1 MTYSSLFI
9 GENNK
14 KIPTLVGIFL
24 IFFIAVFFFGM
35 MNKLA
40 LPSKASK
47 ANIKRIEVTNL
58 SPIQATI
65 YWQTDSKENGW
76 IVYGE
81 KKDQLT
87 GIALD
92 NRDVIE
98 EKGVYRNHYVTI
110 RNLKPG
116 NGYHYA
122 VISRN
127 QEIIKPDG
135 SFFEFVTPK
144 NSSAKTKI
152 DPATGKVLETN
163 MNPLINAIVLLY
175 VDENTV
181 PLSTV
186 TKDSGEW
193 LIPLNS
199 FYDKLSSEEKIF
211 SGGENARIEIISEDG
226 GISTITSKLKDLA
239 LNAETVIIG
248 KNYNFIET
256 KDVLSA
262 STGFKNSNDTD
273 VNIIYPKEGSL
284 IPGRKPLI
292 KGISLPKA
300 EIFITINSPRSYSAK
315 ITADKDGNWSYLIP
329 ENLDLGKHVITIKTK
344 DKQGKESIISRNF
357 TIVANEGPEGKVLGT
372 ASGEPTVTSNPS
384 PSPTV
389 YIYPTLTP
397 TAPPPVSGFFSLS
410 PIIGGLSLI
419 ILGGGILLAF

>member
-14 KIPTLVGIFL
+14 KIPTLLGIFL
-24 IFFIAVFFFGM
+24 IIFIALFFFGM
-35 MNKLA
+35 INRSA
-40 LPSKASK
+40 LPSKANK
-47 ANIKRIEVTNL
+47 ANIKRTEVTNL
-58 SPIQATI
+58 NPIQTTI
-65 YWQTDSKENGW
+65 YWQTDSKETGW
-76 IVYGE
+76 VVYGE
-81 KKDQLT
+81 KKDQMI
-87 GIALD
+87 GIVLD
-92 NRDVIE
+92 DRDVSE
-98 EKGVYRNHYVTI
+98 KKGVYRNHYVTI

-116 NGYHYA
+116 NRYYYA

-127 QEIIKPDG
+127 QKIVKPDG

-144 NSSAKTKI
+144 DSSAKTKI

-163 MNPLINAIVLLY
+163 INPLINAVVLLY
-175 VDENTV
+175 VDENTA

-199 FYDKLSSEEKIF
+199 FYDKSSLEEKNF
-211 SGGENARIEIISEDG
+211 SGGERARIEIISEDS
-226 GISTITSKLKDLA
+226 GISTIISKLKDLA
-239 LNAETVIIG
+239 LNSETVIIG

-256 KDVLSA
+256 NDVLSA
-262 STGFKNSNDTD
+262 STGFTNNNDTD
-273 VNIIYPKEGSL
+273 ANIIYPKEGSL

-292 KGISLPKA
+292 KGISLPGA
-300 EIFITINSPRSYSAK
+300 EIFITINSSRSYSAK

-329 ENLDLGKHVITIKTK
+329 EDLDLGKHLITIKTK
-344 DKQGKESIISRNF
+344 NKQGKELIVSRSF

-372 ASGEPTVTSNPS
+372 ASGEPTITSNLSPS
-384 PSPTV
+384 PSV
-389 YIYPTLTP
+389 YVYPTATP
-397 TAPPPVSGFFSLS
+397 TAAPPVSGFFSLS